1 MVMAVES
8 RDSVSL
14 KPAELDELGQ
24 LVHSVGLLLV
34 DEQLDQHVERFPL
47 VVLTNHEEVVTGFL
61 FGSLERIGGTPCIL
75 WGLGA
80 IRKGKNARPALEEL
94 VGELYRRA
102 AISFPDED
110 VLVAGRMAQP
120 AAYSLLGGL
129 ADVCPR
135 PKYNP
140 NGEERAWGRRLARRF
155 GCDAR
160 YDDRTFRV
168 GTGSGPEPVF
178 DTRSVKLGGKAATEI
193 IGTVDPASGEAV
205 IAYGWAMAE
214 VLAGGFGR

>member
-1 MVMAVES
+1 MAVES

-24 LVHSVGLLLV
+24 LVHSVGLPLA
-34 DEQLDQHVERFPL
+34 DEQLDQHVEHFPL
-47 VVLTNHEEVVTGFL
+47 VVLTNHEEVLSGFL

-120 AAYSLLGGL
+120 AAYALLGGL

-160 YDDRTFRV
+160 YDDRSFRV
-168 GTGSGPEPVF
+168 ATGGGPEPVF
-178 DTRSVKLGGKAATEI
+178 DTRAVKAGGKAATEI

-214 VLAGGFGR
+214 MLADGFGR